1 MKLHSEYPQQILDRL
16 AKLRE
21 LRDLI
26 VMGRERGY
34 LELSE
39 AQRVIELVKDLIED
53 LSGGKA
59 KFTLHLLDVAEKII
73 EEPGPL
79 IRKAALKRFNR
90 DDIIPKLEYVAEELP
105 KRSILEHIR
114 GLPILRKKIPIINK
128 TPIEVIAD
136 RIGITPRVLKA
147 LLDVRLKDLISELGY
162 IFQALLETIVPQ
174 EKRLEEY
181 IRAYGIRDL
190 KITKGEALS
199 VLAETVARVWLSVV
213 LKGPW
218 LSAEPVFYQS
228 DRINYEYDAV
238 AIQMVEDRVEVYIA
252 EVEVKCCKFMR
263 EDRHKPHISRIR
275 AKIGRLKYLLQGTL
289 NYYKQHG
296 AKRARLTELLL
307 LCYDIPD
314 IQTRQRLKAEAETE
328 LQMLQ
333 SKYQNSPLMFTTEIR
348 IITKED
354 MIKKLGRSQVENRLR
369 RAIAIIS
376 EVS

>member
-181 IRAYGIRDL
+181 
-190 KITKGEALS
+190 KS
-199 VLAETVARVWLSVV
+199 VR
-213 LKGPW
+213 
-218 LSAEPVFYQS
+218 
-228 DRINYEYDAV
+228 
-238 AIQMVEDRVEVYIA
+238 
-252 EVEVKCCKFMR
+252 
-263 EDRHKPHISRIR
+263 
-275 AKIGRLKYLLQGTL
+275 
-289 NYYKQHG
+289 
-296 AKRARLTELLL
+296 
-307 LCYDIPD
+307 
-314 IQTRQRLKAEAETE
+314 
-328 LQMLQ
+328 
-333 SKYQNSPLMFTTEIR
+333 NS
-348 IITKED
+348 
-354 MIKKLGRSQVENRLR
+354 RSQNN
-369 RAIAIIS
+369 
-376 EVS
+376 